1 MKCVGE
7 IMQDTVIPKEVIWVT
22 KILWIDILLRFIVVL
37 FILLTSSFSDEE
49 ILVRL
54 LTVSIKIIIWSIA
67 IIGIN
72 YFLKK
77 GNKWIMIFFMVIVS
91 SVVISNI
98 FSIYG
103 ATQDILLISK
113 VLYFIQILI
122 GSFIIYL
129 LTKERNFFLNKQ

>member
-1 MKCVGE
+1 
-7 IMQDTVIPKEVIWVT
+7 MQDTVIPKEVIWVT

>member
-1 MKCVGE
+1 
-7 IMQDTVIPKEVIWVT
+7 MQDTVIPKEIVWVT
-22 KILWIDILLRFIVVL
+22 KVLWLDILLRLIVVL
-37 FILLTSSFSDEE
+37 FILVTSSFSNEE

-54 LTVSIKIIIWSIA
+54 LTVSIKIIVWSIA

-72 YFLKK
+72 NFLKK
-77 GNKWIMIFFMVIVS
+77 GNKWIMILLMVIVS

-103 ATQDILLISK
+103 ATQDVFLINK

-122 GSFIIYL
+122 GSFLIYL
-129 LTKERNFFLNKQ
+129 LTKERNFFLNK

>member
-1 MKCVGE
+1 
-7 IMQDTVIPKEVIWVT
+7 MQDTVIPKEIVWVT
-22 KILWIDILLRFIVVL
+22 KVLWLDILLRLIVVL
-37 FILLTSSFSDEE
+37 FILVTSSFSNEE

-54 LTVSIKIIIWSIA
+54 LTVSIKIIVWSIA

-72 YFLKK
+72 NFLKK
-77 GNKWIMIFFMVIVS
+77 GNKWIMILLMVIVS

-103 ATQDILLISK
+103 ATQDVFLINK

-129 LTKERNFFLNKQ
+129 LTKERNFFLNK